1 MPIFLQPSV
10 FAVFSPFHRR
20 KHLKDYPSAY
30 YQPAFRQ
37 AREKNSQFLFFYPKY
52 ASNQHK
58 TLTFTTAPTEKKDAT
73 MKGKSLKPS
82 RGTSNLPVQALFSY
96 ELIGFSSMIKY
107 FCPEY

>member
-20 KHLKDYPSAY
+20 KHLKDNPSAY

-52 ASNQHK
+52 AGNQHK
-58 TLTFTTAPTEKKDAT
+58 TLTFTAHQ
-73 MKGKSLKPS
+73 LKRKTP
-82 RGTSNLPVQALFSY
+82 Q
-96 ELIGFSSMIKY
+96 
-107 FCPEY
+107 